1 MSTLTGKDL
10 NLVKPALTDDYKVTI
25 GTDLPANFQKIDD
38 EFSAHLADYA
48 TQIANRVKKD
58 GDTISG
64 IIGMSKTYYNVFNI
78 YHMGVI
84 SNGIKIKT
92 GITTGSNTITTI
104 EIIGYSG
111 SVPVFIIFQFYLTPN
126 LIINNGFTKASS
138 INSFKPEIKVAI
150 ENGELIIFIGGN
162 MNYPA
167 FDFRVKSPVPIT
179 EKWTYVDGLIDAGA
193 TSVSTCAYV

>member
-38 EFSAHLADYA
+38 EFTA
-48 TQIANRVKKD
+48 QIANRVKKD

-64 IIGMSKTYYNVFNI
+64 IIGMSNTYYNVFNI
-78 YHMGVI
+78 YHEGQT

-92 GITTGSNTITTI
+92 GITTGSNTVTTI
-104 EIIGYSG
+104 EVIGYNG
-111 SVPVFIIFQFYLTPN
+111 SDPIFIILQFYLTTALTLSDP
-126 LIINNGFTKASS
+126 FTKASS
-138 INSFKPEIKVAI
+138 INSFKPEIKVAV

-167 FDFRVKSPVPIT
+167 FDFRIKSPVPIT

-193 TSVSTCAYV
+193 TSVSTCVYV